1 MITHSDDGPDFDPED
16 ELTVLLR
23 PSTEYLGPPTGRYE
37 AIRRGAARRKLYK
50 AAVGAA
56 LTCGVAALVVLPLRL
71 TATDSPSAPTLPQAP
86 PPASSPSNGPS
97 SGPSDGPSTGP
108 DRTRVPSPVTPT
120 PATPVPS
127 RMPSSTPPGQRATE
141 SSSVAP
147 SSVPTDVR
155 DTASVAP
162 SSVRTS
168 APRG

>member
-71 TATDSPSAPTLPQAP
+71 TATDSPSAPVLPQAP
-86 PPASSPSNGPS
+86 PPASSPSSSPSNGP
-97 SGPSDGPSTGP
+97 PADPTTGP
-108 DRTRVPSPVTPT
+108 DRTQAPMSATP
-120 PATPVPS
+120 TPVPS
-127 RMPSSTPPGQRATE
+127 RMPSGTTPSQRATT
-141 SSSVAP
+141 SATSVP
-147 SSVPTDVR
+147 STAPTDVR

-162 SSVRTS
+162 SSRRTAA

>member
-37 AIRRGAARRKLYK
+37 AIRRGAARRKLFK

-71 TATDSPSAPTLPQAP
+71 TATDAPSSPTVPLAP
-86 PPASSPSNGPS
+86 PPASSPST
-97 SGPSDGPSTGP
+97 GPSTGP
-108 DRTRVPSPVTPT
+108 DRTKAPT
-120 PATPVPS
+120 PATPTPVPS
-127 RMPSSTPPGQRATE
+127 RIPSSIPPSQRATV
-141 SSSVAP
+141 SPTKAP
-147 SSVPTDVR
+147 STAPKDVR
-155 DTASVAP
+155 DT
-162 SSVRTS
+162 SSVTPSPTRTA

>member
-71 TATDSPSAPTLPQAP
+71 TATDSPSAPVLPQAP
-86 PPASSPSNGPS
+86 PPASSPSHGP
-97 SGPSDGPSTGP
+97 PADPTTGP
-108 DRTRVPSPVTPT
+108 DRTQAPTSATP
-120 PATPVPS
+120 TPVPS
-127 RMPSSTPPGQRATE
+127 RMPSSTTPSQRATT
-141 SSSVAP
+141 SAT
-147 SSVPTDVR
+147 SVPSTAPTDAR

-162 SSVRTS
+162 SSRRTAA